1 MERRSGT
8 IQLAM
13 RSALPV
19 LVVLALLTGA
29 VVAQKRRDPKAK
41 QGPKLPEVAVVKI
54 QVQRE
59 PKIVAIE
66 GIVRNDGEQPLRGLT
81 LFFVFLEGDGHTIT
95 RKKIAVSGGTLQPG
109 EEGEFLA
116 QTVDPVRAV
125 QIKLEAEDKDGRF
138 LNVDKPGPYD
148 IE

>member
-13 RSALPV
+13 RSVLSV
-19 LVVLALLTGA
+19 LVVLALLTGE
-29 VVAQKRRDPKAK
+29 VFAQKRRDPKAK
-41 QGPKLPEVAVVKI
+41 QGPKLPDVAVVKI

-66 GIVRNDGEQPLRGLT
+66 GIVRNNGEQPLRGLT

-95 RKKIAVSGGTLQPG
+95 RKKITVSGGTLQPG